1 MKKYIIIIFCFTSL
15 ACAQNTITLEQAIQ
29 YGLTNSKDLAI
40 AKNDVQIIKNT
51 NHAGAAGLLPMIN
64 ISSGYNGSV
73 NDTELEF
80 NSFLDFGSDM
90 GSEIEASEA
99 RSSTL
104 NSSIGLTYRLF
115 GGFSGIYTLNKFKN
129 QNSIADNNIRYQVE
143 NKILEIIQQ
152 YYDLLNQQDI
162 HSTFKTSYNIS
173 LDRYQQALEKHNYG
187 AISKLDLL
195 NAEVD
200 LNQNKI
206 NLEEAMINLHSS
218 RQRMSLL
225 IGVPESTI
233 SLKHDFNFNYNLKL
247 DDLIKQTKSNNTSII
262 ISELNYKVSEY
273 ELKIAK
279 SSFSPNIDF
288 FSSYSYSNVQSETS
302 FISKQNNYGLVAG
315 LNVEIPIF
323 SANMRRKAF
332 KSAKINLESKELS
345 RKQIQETIITAL
357 TTAYYNYSESLDNLD
372 LLKKNLKTIEKTAQ
386 ISRDLYDSGQL
397 SNLEYRESQML
408 LDQAEINYSAKLSA
422 TKIQEYIIYQLSGQ
436 LQKK

>member
-40 AKNDVQIIKNT
+40 AKNDVQIVKNT
-51 NHAGAAGLLPMIN
+51 NHVGAAGLLPMIN

-80 NSFLDFGSDM
+80 NSFLDFGNDM

-99 RSSTL
+99 RSSNL

-115 GGFSGIYTLNKFKN
+115 SGFSGIYTLSKFKN

-152 YYDLLNQQDI
+152 YYDLLNQQNI

-206 NLEEAMINLHSS
+206 NLEEAMINLYSS

-225 IGVPESTI
+225 IGVPDSTI

-315 LNVEIPIF
+315 LNIEIPIF

-372 LLKKNLKTIEKTAQ
+372 LLKKNLETIEKTAQ

>member
-1 MKKYIIIIFCFTSL
+1 MKKYIIIIFCITSL
-15 ACAQNTITLEQAIQ
+15 AYAQNTITLEQAIQ

-40 AKNDVQIIKNT
+40 AKNDVEIIKNT
-51 NHAGAAGLLPMIN
+51 NHVGAAGLLPMIN

-99 RSSTL
+99 RSSNI
-104 NSSIGLTYRLF
+104 NSSIGLTYKLF

-152 YYDLLNQQDI
+152 YYDLLNQQNI
-162 HSTFKTSYNIS
+162 HSIFKTSYNIS

-218 RQRMSLL
+218 RQGMSLL
-225 IGVPESTI
+225 LGVPDSTI
-233 SLKHDFNFNYNLKL
+233 SLKHEFNFNYNLKL
-247 DDLIKQTKSNNTSII
+247 DDLTKQTKSNNTSII

-288 FSSYSYSNVQSETS
+288 FSSYSYSNIQSETS

-357 TTAYYNYSESLDNLD
+357 ATAYYNYSESLNNLD
-372 LLKKNLKTIEKTAQ
+372 LLKKNLKTIEKKAQ

>member
-1 MKKYIIIIFCFTSL
+1 MKKNIIIIFCFTSL

-29 YGLTNSKDLAI
+29 YGITNSKDLAI
-40 AKNDVQIIKNT
+40 AKNDVEIIKNT
-51 NHAGAAGLLPMIN
+51 NHVGAAGLLPIIN

-99 RSSTL
+99 KSSNL

-129 QNSIADNNIRYQVE
+129 QNNIADNNIRYQVE

-152 YYDLLNQQDI
+152 YYDLLNQQNI

-225 IGVPESTI
+225 LGVPDSTI
-233 SLKHDFNFNYNLKL
+233 SLKHEFNFNYNLKL
-247 DDLIKQTKSNNTSII
+247 DDLIKLTKSNNTSII

-302 FISKQNNYGLVAG
+302 FISKQNNYGLIAG

>member
-40 AKNDVQIIKNT
+40 AKNDLEIIKNT
-51 NHAGAAGLLPMIN
+51 NHVGAAGLLPVIN

-99 RSSTL
+99 KSSNL

-129 QNSIADNNIRYQVE
+129 QNSIADNNIRYRVE

-152 YYDLLNQQDI
+152 YYDLLNQQNI

-218 RQRMSLL
+218 KQRMSLL
-225 IGVPESTI
+225 LGVPDSTI
-233 SLKHDFNFNYNLKL
+233 SLKHEFNFNYNLKL
-247 DDLIKQTKSNNTSII
+247 DDLIKQTKSNNTSIV

-357 TTAYYNYSESLDNLD
+357 TTAYYNYSESLDNLN
-372 LLKKNLKTIEKTAQ
+372 LLKKNLETIEKTAQ

>member
-40 AKNDVQIIKNT
+40 AKNDLQIIKNT
-51 NHAGAAGLLPMIN
+51 NHVGAAGLLPMIN

-99 RSSTL
+99 RSSNL

-115 GGFSGIYTLNKFKN
+115 SGFNGIYTLNKFKN

-152 YYDLLNQQDI
+152 YYDLLNQQNI

-173 LDRYQQALEKHNYG
+173 FDRYQQALEKHNYG

-225 IGVPESTI
+225 LGVPDSTI
-233 SLKHDFNFNYNLKL
+233 SLKHQFNFNYNLKL
-247 DDLIKQTKSNNTSII
+247 DNLIKLTKSNNTSII

-302 FISKQNNYGLVAG
+302 FISKQNNYGLIAG

>member
-40 AKNDVQIIKNT
+40 AKNDVEIIKNT
-51 NHAGAAGLLPMIN
+51 NHTGAAGLLPMIN

-99 RSSTL
+99 RSSNL

-115 GGFSGIYTLNKFKN
+115 GGFSGIYTLNKFKK

-152 YYDLLNQQDI
+152 YYDLLNQQNI

-173 LDRYQQALEKHNYG
+173 LDRYQQALEKHDYG

-225 IGVPESTI
+225 LGVPDSTI
-233 SLKHDFNFNYNLKL
+233 SLKHAFNFNYNLKL
-247 DDLIKQTKSNNTSII
+247 NDLINQTKLNNTSII

-315 LNVEIPIF
+315 LNIEIPIF

-345 RKQIQETIITAL
+345 RKQIQENIITAL